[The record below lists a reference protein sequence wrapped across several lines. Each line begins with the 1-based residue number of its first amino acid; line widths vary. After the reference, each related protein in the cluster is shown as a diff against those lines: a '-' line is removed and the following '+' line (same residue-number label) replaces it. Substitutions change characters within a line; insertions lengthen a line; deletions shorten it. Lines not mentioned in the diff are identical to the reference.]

1 MSDMKSENMALAGDA
16 AGLAGKF
23 MELIGGFQ
31 ISQAIYVLA
40 KLDVATALA
49 NGPRRISEVAD
60 EIGAKGDILRR
71 LIRTL
76 APTGLFHR
84 LDNDVAEL
92 TPLGMLLSRTHP
104 TSLRAITMFW
114 METHY
119 LPFSALLH
127 TVQTG
132 QNAAQRY
139 LGKPFFEWISQYP
152 DLVELQNSA
161 FSTTVR
167 GTMFDEYQLPPGRVV
182 ADIGGADGT
191 VLTRLLA
198 READRT
204 GIVLDLPEVVAGA
217 HQVIAAAGM
226 TDRIRVMPGSFFE
239 EVPKADVYILSA
251 VLHDWDDEPSLRIL
265 NAITRAAS
273 PGARLVLSEMVIP
286 PGDEPHHAKL
296 ADLTMLAMLSGRERS
311 AAEWSALLAKANFTL
326 DRVVPTPSPFC
337 LLEAT
342 LR

>member
-1 MSDMKSENMALAGDA
+1 MADTKSENMAQARDA
-16 AGLAGKF
+16 AALAGKF

-49 NGPRRISEVAD
+49 DGPRPTSELAD
-60 EIGAKGDILRR
+60 QVGAKRDVLRR

-84 LDNDVAEL
+84 RDNDVVQL
-92 TPLGMLLSRTHP
+92 TPMGMLLSRTHP
-104 TSLRAITMFW
+104 ASLRALTMFW

-119 LPFSALLH
+119 LPFSELLH
-127 TVQTG
+127 TAQTG
-132 QNAAQRY
+132 ENAAQRY
-139 LGKPFFEWISQYP
+139 LGKPFFEWVRQYP
-152 DLVELQNSA
+152 HLVDLQNCA

-167 GTMFDEYQLPPGRVV
+167 GALFDEYQLPPGRVV

-198 READRT
+198 RETDRT

-217 HQVIAAAGM
+217 HQVIAAADM
-226 TDRIRVMPGSFFE
+226 TDRISVVPGSFFE
-239 EVPKADVYILSA
+239 EVPKADVYVLSA
-251 VLHDWDDEPSLRIL
+251 VLHDWDDESSLRIL
-265 NAITRAAS
+265 NTIARAAS
-273 PGARLVLSEMVIP
+273 PGARLVVSEMVIP
-286 PGDEPHHAKL
+286 PGDDPHHAKL

-311 AAEWSALLAKANFTL
+311 ADEWITLLAKANFTL